1 MSPVE
6 PKRKPEN
13 LDDLLT
19 CAERYA
25 EAALR
30 KTGSMLPV
38 LFLVGPDGPQMLVP
52 DNLADAAAKDD
63 FATTARLMCIAH
75 GATAC
80 VMGLEAWAKF
90 ATGQE
95 QLDPAEPPSESFD
108 RKEIVVL
115 MGEDRAGK
123 KQKLLPIVRSDNGTF
138 FGFGEGTLPAF
149 DGMEGRFA
157 QILPPNIPAEKERC
171 LAKAILQVKGV
182 AAGKPAT
189 KPERRHRR

>member
-1 MSPVE
+1 MSPVQPE
-6 PKRKPEN
+6 RNPEN
-13 LDDLLT
+13 LDDLLI
-19 CAERYA
+19 CAEHYA

-30 KTGSMLPV
+30 ETGCMPPV
-38 LFLVGPDGPQMLVP
+38 LFLVGLDGPQMLVP
-52 DNLADAAAKDD
+52 DSLADAAAKDD

-90 ATGQE
+90 ATAQE
-95 QLDPAEPPSESFD
+95 ALDPAEPPSESFD

-115 MGEDRAGK
+115 MGEDRTGK

-138 FGFGEGTLPAF
+138 FGFAEGNLPAF

-157 QILPPNIPAEKERC
+157 QILPPNIPAEKDRS

-182 AAGKPAT
+182 AAGRPAT
-189 KPERRHRR
+189 KPPRRHRR